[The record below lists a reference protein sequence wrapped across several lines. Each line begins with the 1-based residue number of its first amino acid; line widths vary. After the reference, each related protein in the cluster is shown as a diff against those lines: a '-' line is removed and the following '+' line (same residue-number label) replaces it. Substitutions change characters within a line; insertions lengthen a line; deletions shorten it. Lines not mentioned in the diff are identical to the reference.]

1 MSNNNESTGQ
11 PSTAVNRAI
20 IGLLSASLL
29 AAASAG
35 LGVWKQ
41 SALIEQRI
49 ASVDAKHL
57 AARNTLDNKYL
68 EKSNRV
74 IKRVDVLASSLA
86 AHFSDDNAHQLRVQR
101 DHLSFENFM
110 DKLKD
115 AHTDLEDLKH
125 DYKLA
130 KLSQRDKESLENSI
144 TENSTED
151 NVRHDRVL
159 EGFVKVS
166 ERMTRIFERMDKIEG
181 IKK

>member
-74 IKRVDVLASSLA
+74 IKRVDVLATSLA
-86 AHFSDDNAHQLRVQR
+86 AHFSDDTIHQLSVQR
-101 DHLSFENFM
+101 AHLNFENFM
-110 DKLKD
+110 NRLRD

-130 KLSQRDKESLENSI
+130 KLSQKDKAALEFSI
-144 TENSTED
+144 NENSTED

-159 EGFVKVS
+159 EGFVNMG
-166 ERMTRIFERMDKIEG
+166 ERMTRIFERMDKIE
-181 IKK
+181 KVRK